1 MAKALTVKDIA
12 PEKSLEE
19 CARRIIITRFYEMMS
34 FKAGVID
41 GRDIESVH
49 NMRVASRRLR
59 AAMRNFADCF
69 APKKEFRRCLKQVE
83 QITSTL
89 GDVRDLDV
97 LIDRF
102 QKDVLTVPEDAQ
114 IGVQNLIRHLQ
125 KERAERRAPMFTMFE
140 ELDRSNFE
148 QRFLKFFEV

>member
-19 CARRIIITRFYEMMS
+19 CARRIITTRFYEMMS

-69 APKKEFRRCLKQVE
+69 APKKEFRQRLKQVE
-83 QITSTL
+83 RITSTL

-102 QKDVLTVPEDAQ
+102 QKDALTVPEDAQ
-114 IGVQNLIRHLQ
+114 LGVQNLIRHLQ

>member
-1 MAKALTVKDIA
+1 MAKALAVKDIA

-19 CARRIIITRFYEMMS
+19 CARRIITTRLHEMMS
-34 FKAGVID
+34 FKEGAID
-41 GRDIESVH
+41 GRDIEYVH
-49 NMRVASRRLR
+49 DMRVASRRLR

-69 APKKEFRRCLKQVE
+69 TPKKEFRRHLKQVE
-83 QITSTL
+83 RITNTL
-89 GDVRDLDV
+89 GGVRDLDV

-125 KERAERRAPMFTMFE
+125 KEREARRVPMFTMFE
-140 ELDRSNFE
+140 ALDRSNFE
-148 QRFLKFFEV
+148 QKFLKFFEV

>member
-12 PEKSLEE
+12 PDKSLEE

-34 FKAGVID
+34 FKAGAID
-41 GRDIESVH
+41 GRDIEYVH
-49 NMRVASRRLR
+49 DMRVASRRLR

-69 APKKEFRRCLKQVE
+69 DPKKEFRWYLKRVE

-102 QKDVLTVPEDAQ
+102 QKDALTVPEDAQ
-114 IGVQNLIRHLQ
+114 IGVQNLIHYLR
-125 KERAERRAPMFTMFE
+125 KEREVQRVPMFTMFE
-140 ELDRSNFE
+140 KLDRNNFE
-148 QRFLKFFEV
+148 HRFLEFFEV

>member
-69 APKKEFRRCLKQVE
+69 APKKEFRRRLKQVE